1 MKKIVSV
8 LCAVLALAACDNQK
22 SDKPVVRIG
31 ATLSMTGPFAEV
43 GDSAKEA
50 IKMALKKWE
59 SVDTKYKYEIFFE
72 NDSGAP
78 KQAVLNAQNFIS
90 TKKVNA
96 VLSVFGIVDRSVDD
110 MANKNKVIS
119 LSCSYGKLTVPEYG
133 INNCVQNKQVES
145 ILVPKLKKEGIKS
158 VALVMSET
166 ANSRVVGDY
175 FEKALPNHG
184 IKVVAYEKYNMD
196 TRDMHAS
203 ILKMEE
209 KKPDLYLLFANSPL
223 TDIFIKQYKE
233 MTGKNNI
240 SSFGAFP
247 EMNPDMYKF
256 VEDLWTVY
264 VISGS
269 DEFEQEFTKTT
280 GGKRVKACVANSYDN
295 IDILIWAFEN
305 TPVREGNVLPDN
317 ADVIKTIRGLKNYAG
332 TTGTLDFSTGVAAP
346 DAQLRMYHDGKFIR
360 IKD

>member
-8 LCAVLALAACDNQK
+8 LCAVLALSACDNQK
-22 SDKPVVRIG
+22 SDKPVVKIG
-31 ATLSMTGPFAEV
+31 ATLSLTGPFAEV

-110 MANKNKVIS
+110 IANKNGVIS

-133 INNCVQNKQVES
+133 INNCVQNEQVEHVL
-145 ILVPKLKKEGIKS
+145 IPKLKKEGIKS

-166 ANSRVVGDY
+166 PNSLIVGDY
-175 FEKALPNHG
+175 FEKALPKHD

-196 TRDMHAS
+196 TRDMRAS
-203 ILKMEE
+203 ILKMEA
-209 KKPDLYLLFANSPL
+209 KKPDLYLTFANCPL
-223 TDIFIKQYKE
+223 TDIFVKQLKE
-233 MTGKNNI
+233 VTGKNNV
-240 SSFGAFP
+240 SSFASFAEMAP
-247 EMNPDMYKF
+247 EMFKY

-264 VISGS
+264 TIAGS
-269 DEFEQEFTKTT
+269 EQFEKDFVDSTN
-280 GGKRVKACVANSYDN
+280 KRIKNCTANSYDN
-295 IDILIWAFEN
+295 IDVLIWAFEN

-332 TTGTLDFSTGVAAP
+332 ATGTLDFSTGVAAP

-360 IKD
+360 IKE